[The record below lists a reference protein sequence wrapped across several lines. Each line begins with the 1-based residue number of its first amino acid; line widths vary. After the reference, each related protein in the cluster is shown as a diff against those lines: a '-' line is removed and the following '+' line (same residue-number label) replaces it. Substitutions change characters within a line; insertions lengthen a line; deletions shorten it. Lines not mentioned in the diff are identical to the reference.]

1 MRGSWRA
8 ARRLGGG
15 RAGPSR
21 RRLPTVFLSLL
32 AVSPATSTPSPRLL
46 HVSLTITL
54 HQTVSTRSSCVIRC
68 LPKHVAHVPK
78 CTRLPLRFSLS
89 GQRSYAY
96 VMRAEEGEPGN
107 EAIPTYHK
115 SSTRKL
121 TGWKEF
127 AGNVKRLA
135 NFWHRIWSEAGCP
148 SGVLFQI
155 KKHTKSRY
163 KHEVR
168 RLKRKQN
175 RLLQEKL
182 AGLSRRSKTFGL
194 RFAS

>member
-21 RRLPTVFLSLL
+21 RRLPPASSVFLSLL

-54 HQTVSTRSSCVIRC
+54 RQTVSTRSSCVIRC

-107 EAIPTYHK
+107 EANQLVRSRSPKMHCILLVICRIQLAYVHSLYHTC
-115 SSTRKL
+115 SSVAAHIK
-121 TGWKEF
+121 
-127 AGNVKRLA
+127 
-135 NFWHRIWSEAGCP
+135 
-148 SGVLFQI
+148 GV
-155 KKHTKSRY
+155 TNMRNARC
-163 KHEVR
+163 E
-168 RLKRKQN
+168 
-175 RLLQEKL
+175 EC
-182 AGLSRRSKTFGL
+182 
-194 RFAS
+194 

>member
-1 MRGSWRA
+1 M
-8 ARRLGGG
+8 
-15 RAGPSR
+15 PSS
-21 RRLPTVFLSLL
+21 PSVATTTQHAHIDWSE
-32 AVSPATSTPSPRLL
+32 VSSADVEKYN
-46 HVSLTITL
+46 H
-54 HQTVSTRSSCVIRC
+54 TVSCSIRELPSNVSVCVMSDCNQHHDI
-68 LPKHVAHVPK
+68 LD
-78 CTRLPLRFSLS
+78 
-89 GQRSYAY
+89 SYA
-96 VMRAEEGEPGN
+96 RNLLLDSASQCF
-107 EAIPTYHK
+107 PTYHK

-127 AGNVKRLA
+127 AGNVKCSA

-148 SGVLFQI
+148 SSGVLFQI

-182 AGLSRRSKTFGL
+182 FGL
-194 RFAS
+194 LVSDSQVECHTLSLFSRC